1 MEGQMR
7 ISNIRVQL
15 RITFFIMMLFCFLPG
30 LGGLFGLFQIQQNEN
45 MTIDNVDILKNIRAT
60 NANFHSTINSLV
72 TLNDFNLTPELE
84 VVLNKQIT
92 ELNSSIKRYYSRQD
106 QFENIF
112 TPGERQ
118 DMQNLKIIL
127 EDVYMK
133 NIKIII
139 DSLKSG
145 NLAAALKPNQ
155 DFNLAY
161 SAVVYVTDFA
171 IDKNIANSRENAIKN
186 HRTANLTFFLV
197 LGIAALAVLASWM
210 LLNFTSKS
218 ITTPLE
224 ELGKAA
230 GGLAKSNLGEQTMPS
245 AFQNPDDIAQFSK
258 NVLRAI
264 DQMTEVQK
272 AKEEAMT
279 AKYEK
284 EKAEASVRAKSDF
297 LAKMSHEIRTP
308 MNAITG
314 MAELAMRENLPGSAR
329 DYVQTIKQAGADLL
343 SIINDILDFSKI
355 ETGKL
360 EIINRKYSFS
370 SLVNDVISIIRMR
383 AFESNIKFIV
393 KIDSRIPNE
402 LIGDQIRLRQIL
414 LNLLSNAFK
423 YTERGSVTFTIAGK
437 LVGDETVEL
446 TVGVK
451 DTGRGIHKDNL
462 GKIFD
467 SFIQV
472 DADKNKYIEGTG
484 LGLPISKSL
493 AVAMGGNISV
503 ESQYGMGS
511 TFILTISQG
520 INKPERLATVQDQRE
535 KHTLVYE
542 PDEQYAD
549 SIAYALRSLQVP
561 CTLVSIKRQLKE
573 KLDSCDYPFIFVA
586 SDVYKD
592 VKSMISASGTGSQLV
607 IMSRFGEV
615 ITEENLPILSMP
627 LHSISVANI
636 LNGRATA
643 TYKEDAG
650 SLASFTAQGAAVLIV
665 DDVSTN
671 LHVAKGLLALY
682 EINVDL
688 AKSGAEA
695 IQAVVSK
702 KYDLVLMDHMMP
714 GMNGL
719 EATARIRTMGSE
731 NPYFSNLPIIAL
743 TANAVVGAKDMFLKN
758 GFNDFLSKPIEM
770 AKLDVIL
777 ARWIP
782 LEKQKKTLIKTKYRK
797 GTAIIEIEGID
808 TKIGIARVGGE
819 PNKYLQTLAIFLQ
832 DGKEKSTEMKKALN
846 ADDIAMYVICVHAM
860 KSALTNIGAL
870 NLSMMAKNLENA
882 GRTNDLQYIQS
893 QNGTFISDLETMLAN
908 IAKALDTHSNR
919 SNVAT
924 AVAAEIKIELVAL
937 KAAIDNLDPAA
948 IKVAVKNLQPFV
960 QSEGIGSSVREMLMH
975 ILVGEYSEAADL
987 IDVVTKKIDANGGRN
1002 KTENSEDSRKN
1013 GEQMPSAPEPT

>member
-1 MEGQMR
+1 MR

-15 RITFFIMMLFCFLPG
+15 RITFLVMMLFCFLPG
-30 LGGLFGLFQIQQNEN
+30 IGGLFGLFQIQQNEN
-45 MTIDNVDILKNIRAT
+45 ITINNVETLKNIRAT
-60 NANFHSTINSLV
+60 NASLHSTINSLV
-72 TLNDFNLTPELE
+72 SVNDFNLSPELE
-84 VVLNKQIT
+84 KVLNEQLAA
-92 ELNSSIKRYYSRQD
+92 LNNSIERYYSRQD
-106 QFENIF
+106 QFESIF

-118 DMQNLKIIL
+118 DMQNLKIIFENL
-127 EDVYMK
+127 YIK
-133 NIKIII
+133 NIRIVI
-139 DSLKSG
+139 DSLRAK
-145 NLAAALKPNQ
+145 NLAAALKPYQ

-161 SAVVYVTDFA
+161 SAVVFVTDLA
-171 IDKNIANSRENAIKN
+171 IDKNITNSRENAIKN
-186 HRTANLTFFLV
+186 HKTANLTFIMV
-197 LGIAALAVLASWM
+197 LGIAALAVVASWM

-218 ITTPLE
+218 ITSPLE
-224 ELGKAA
+224 ELGRAA
-230 GGLAKSNLGEQTMPS
+230 DGLAKSNLGEQTIPS

-264 DQMTEVQK
+264 DQVAEVQK
-272 AKEEAMT
+272 AKEEAMA

-329 DYVQTIKQAGADLL
+329 EYVLTIKQAGADLL

-402 LIGDQIRLRQIL
+402 LIGDQIRLRQVL

-437 LVGDETVEL
+437 IISDETVEF
-446 TVGVK
+446 TIGVK

-462 GKIFD
+462 SKIFD

-493 AVAMGGNISV
+493 AVAMGGDISV
-503 ESQYGMGS
+503 ESQYGVGS
-511 TFILTISQG
+511 TFTLKISQG
-520 INKPERLATVQDQRE
+520 INKPDRLAVVQDYRE

-542 PDEQYAD
+542 ADEQYAD
-549 SIAYALRSLQVP
+549 SVAYALRSLQVP
-561 CTLVSIKRQLKE
+561 CTLVSSKRQLKE
-573 KLDSCDYPFIFVA
+573 KLDSREYPFIFVA
-586 SDVYKD
+586 SDAYED
-592 VKSMISASGTGSQLV
+592 VKGIIPSSNAGSQLV
-607 IMSRFGEV
+607 LMSRFGEV
-615 ITEENLPILSMP
+615 VVEESLQILSMP

-636 LNGRATA
+636 LNGKGAA
-643 TYKEDAG
+643 SAYKEDTG
-650 SLASFTAQGAAVLIV
+650 SLASFTAHGAAVLIV

-695 IQAVVSK
+695 IQAIVSK
-702 KYDLVLMDHMMP
+702 KYDLILMDHMMP
-714 GMNGL
+714 GMNGV
-719 EATARIRTMGSE
+719 EATARIRAMGSD
-731 NPYFSNLPIIAL
+731 NPYFNSLPIVAL

-782 LEKQKKTLIKTKYRK
+782 LEKQRKTLLKTKHRRSS
-797 GTAIIEIEGID
+797 AVIEIEGID
-808 TKIGIARVGGE
+808 TRIGIARVGGE
-819 PNKYLQTLAIFLQ
+819 PTKYLQTLGIFLQ
-832 DGKEKSTEMKKALN
+832 DGKEKSAEIKKALN
-846 ADDIAMYVICVHAM
+846 ADDISMYVICVHAL

-870 NLSMMAKNLENA
+870 NLSMTAKNLENA
-882 GRTNDLQYIQS
+882 GRTNDLKYIQS
-893 QNGTFISDLETMLAN
+893 QNGTFISDLETMLVN
-908 IAKALDTHSNR
+908 IAKALEAHSNR
-919 SNVAT
+919 SNGTVA
-924 AVAAEIKIELVAL
+924 AAAEIKTELAAL
-937 KAAIDNLDPAA
+937 KAAIDNLDPSA
-948 IKVAVKNLQPFV
+948 IKEAVKKLQPFV
-960 QSEGIGSSVREMLMH
+960 QSEGIGDSVREMLMH
-975 ILVGEYSEAADL
+975 ILVGEYDEAAGL
-987 IDVVTKKIDANGGRN
+987 IDVVTKKIDGGGG
-1002 KTENSEDSRKN
+1002 KKMESEDPKGN
-1013 GEQMPSAPEPT
+1013 GEQAPLALEGSGEEGV

>member
-1 MEGQMR
+1 MR

-15 RITFFIMMLFCFLPG
+15 RITFLVMMLFCFLPG
-30 LGGLFGLFQIQQNEN
+30 FGGLFGLFQIQKNEN
-45 MTIDNVDILKNIRAT
+45 ITINNVEILKNIRAT
-60 NANFHSTINSLV
+60 NASLHSTINSLV

-84 VVLNKQIT
+84 IVLNEQLT
-92 ELNSSIKRYYSRQD
+92 ALNNSIKRYYSRQD
-106 QFENIF
+106 QFESIF

-127 EDVYMK
+127 ENLYIK

-145 NLAAALKPNQ
+145 NLAAALKPYQ

-161 SAVVYVTDFA
+161 GAVFYVTDLA
-171 IDKNIANSRENAIKN
+171 IDKNITNSRENAVKN
-186 HRTANLTFFLV
+186 HKTANLTFIVV
-197 LGIAALAVLASWM
+197 LGIAALAMIASWM

-224 ELGKAA
+224 ELGRAA
-230 GGLAKSNLGEQTMPS
+230 DGLAKSNLGEQTIIPS

-264 DQMTEVQK
+264 DQVAEVQK
-272 AKEEAMT
+272 AKEEAMA

-329 DYVQTIKQAGADLL
+329 DYVLTIKQAGADLL

-423 YTERGSVTFTIAGK
+423 YTERGSVTFAIAGK
-437 LVGDETVEL
+437 LIGDETVEL

-520 INKPERLATVQDQRE
+520 INKPERLAVVQDHRE

-542 PDEQYAD
+542 SDEQYAD
-549 SIAYALRSLQVP
+549 SVAYALRSLQVP
-561 CTLVSIKRQLKE
+561 CTLVSTKRQLKE
-573 KLDSCDYPFIFVA
+573 KLDSRDYPFIFVA
-586 SDVYKD
+586 SDVYED
-592 VKSMISASGTGSQLV
+592 VKSIIPASGTGSQLV
-607 IMSRFGEV
+607 LMSRFGEV
-615 ITEENLPILSMP
+615 VAEENLLILSMP

-636 LNGRATA
+636 LNGRATGSA
-643 TYKEDAG
+643 YKEDAG
-650 SLASFTAQGAAVLIV
+650 SLASFTAHGATVLIV

-714 GMNGL
+714 GMNGV
-719 EATARIRTMGSE
+719 EATARIRAMGSE
-731 NPYFSNLPIIAL
+731 NPYFSNIPIIAL

-770 AKLDVIL
+770 AKLDVVL

-782 LEKQKKTLIKTKYRK
+782 LEKQKKTLLKTKHHRSS
-797 GTAIIEIEGID
+797 TIIEIDGID
-808 TKIGIARVGGE
+808 TRIGIARVGGE

-832 DGKEKSTEMKKALN
+832 DGKEKSTEIKKALN
-846 ADDIAMYVICVHAM
+846 ANDIAMYVICVHAM

-882 GRTNDLQYIQS
+882 GRTNDLQYIQN
-893 QNGTFISDLETMLAN
+893 QNGTFISDLETMLIN
-908 IAKALDTHSNR
+908 IAKALDAHSNR
-919 SNVAT
+919 SHVAT
-924 AVAAEIKIELVAL
+924 AAAAEIKTELAAL

-948 IKVAVKNLQPFV
+948 IKAAVKNLQPFV

-987 IDVVTKKIDANGGRN
+987 IDVVTKKMDTNGGRN
-1002 KTENSEDSRKN
+1002 KTESSEDSGKN